1 MVHHFILET
10 RKEVI
15 VLIGFIDVVTVY
27 FGLGSLTL
35 CNWLLVV
42 EAPDRVSRRGAG
54 VWTLT

>member
-1 MVHHFILET
+1 LVHHFILET

-15 VLIGFIDVVTVY
+15 VLIGFIDVLTVY

-35 CNWLLVV
+35 GNWLFVV
-42 EAPDRVSRRGAG
+42 EAADRIARRGAG